1 MEKVKI
7 ITGTM
12 AIEAEGDGAMGQAME
27 YLKEI
32 GKPFVYAAKMQQNG
46 CGCCENAARVHKPQ
60 TFIEDLV
67 DAAVGDYIT
76 MELTDGRTARF
87 DIVDRGE
94 DWIRFD
100 SHDCLGKTVWNEKG
114 GNAGGVWA
122 SDAQK
127 YLNEKM
133 LPLLPDYIQELVID
147 TERRFTEGGEEDADE
162 MTFRSKLFLPDASE
176 LFEPDDDW
184 YAPLYKQLDFY
195 KDRRNRMKATEP
207 GGEEMALWWT
217 ASATSGHSTTVVHVG
232 AYGTSYDGYASDAIC
247 VPVCFRISIKA
258 KRQ

>member
-1 MEKVKI
+1 MEKAKI
-7 ITGTM
+7 ITGAM
-12 AIEAEGDGAMGQAME
+12 AIEAEGDGAMSHAME

-32 GKPFVYAAKMQQNG
+32 GKPFVYAAKMQQG
-46 CGCCENAARVHKPQ
+46 ERGCCESAAQVHKPQ
-60 TFIEDLV
+60 TFVEDLA
-67 DAAVGDYIT
+67 DTAVGDYIT
-76 MELTDGRTARF
+76 MGLTDGRTARF

-100 SHDCLGKTVWNEKG
+100 SHDCLGKTAWNEKG

-127 YLNEKM
+127 YLSKKM
-133 LPLLPDYIQELVID
+133 LPLLPDYIQELIID
-147 TERRFTEGGEEDADE
+147 TERRFTEGGDE

-184 YAPLYKQLDFY
+184 YAPLYEQLDFY

-207 GGEEMALWWT
+207 GGKEMAHWWT
-217 ASATSGHSTTVVHVG
+217 ASATSGDSTGVVHVHN
-232 AYGTSYDGYASDAIC
+232 YGPSDYSYASNALR

>member
-32 GKPFVYAAKMQQNG
+32 GKPFMYAVKMQQG
-46 CGCCENAARVHKPQ
+46 ECGCCENAAKVHKPQ
-60 TFIEDLV
+60 TFIEDLA

-122 SDAQK
+122 SDAQE

-184 YAPLYKQLDFY
+184 YAPLYKQLNFY

-207 GGEEMALWWT
+207 GGEEMAHWWA
-217 ASATSGHSTTVVHVG
+217 ASAYSGTSTAVVLVD
-232 AYGTSYDGYASDAIC
+232 AYGYSNYYGASGALC

>member
-7 ITGTM
+7 ITGAM
-12 AIEAEGDGAMGQAME
+12 VIEAEGDGAMSQAME

-32 GKPFVYAAKMQQNG
+32 GKPFVYAEKMHQG
-46 CGCCENAARVHKPQ
+46 ERGCCESAAQAHKPQ
-60 TFIEDLV
+60 TFA
-67 DAAVGDYIT
+67 DAAVGGYIT

-127 YLNEKM
+127 YLDEKM
-133 LPLLPDYIQELVID
+133 LPLLPDYIQELITD
-147 TERRFTEGGEEDADE
+147 TERRFTEGGDKDADE

-176 LFEPDDDW
+176 LFEPDDAR
-184 YAPLYKQLDFY
+184 YEPLYEQLDFY

-207 GGEEMALWWT
+207 GGKEIAYWWT
-217 ASATSGHSTTVVHVG
+217 ASATSGDSTAVVGVHAG
-232 AYGTSYDGYASDAIC
+232 GHTGSNLASYALC
-247 VPVCFRISIKA
+247 VPVCFRISIKE

>member
-7 ITGTM
+7 ITGAM
-12 AIEAEGDGAMGQAME
+12 AIEAEGDGAMSQAME

-32 GKPFVYAAKMQQNG
+32 GKPFAYAAKMQQG
-46 CGCCENAARVHKPQ
+46 ECGRCENAAQVHKSQ
-60 TFIEDLV
+60 TFIEDLA

-76 MELTDGRTARF
+76 MELTDGRKARF

-100 SHDCLGKTVWNEKG
+100 SHDCLGKTMWNEKG

-147 TERRFTEGGEEDADE
+147 TERRFTEGGDEDADE

-184 YAPLYKQLDFY
+184 YAPLYEQLDFY

-207 GGEEMALWWT
+207 GGEEMAHWWA
-217 ASATSGHSTTVVHVG
+217 ASAHSGYSTYVVIVT
-232 AYGTSYDGYASDAIC
+232 AYGTSDCGGTSNAFC

-258 KRQ
+258 KHQ

>member
-12 AIEAEGDGAMGQAME
+12 AIEAEGDGAMSQAME

-32 GKPFVYAAKMQQNG
+32 GKPFVYAAKIQQG
-46 CGCCENAARVHKPQ
+46 EHGCCESAAQMHKPQ
-60 TFIEDLV
+60 TFIEDLA
-67 DAAVGDYIT
+67 DAAVGDYIK

-122 SDAQK
+122 SDVQK

-133 LPLLPDYIQELVID
+133 LPLLPDYIRELIID
-147 TERRFTEGGEEDADE
+147 TERRFTEGGDEDADE

-184 YAPLYKQLDFY
+184 YAPLYEQLDFY

-207 GGEEMALWWT
+207 GGEEMATWWT
-217 ASATSGHSTTVVHVG
+217 ASAPSGSSSLVVRVG
-232 AYGTSYDGYASDAIC
+232 SYGFSNYHHASSAFY